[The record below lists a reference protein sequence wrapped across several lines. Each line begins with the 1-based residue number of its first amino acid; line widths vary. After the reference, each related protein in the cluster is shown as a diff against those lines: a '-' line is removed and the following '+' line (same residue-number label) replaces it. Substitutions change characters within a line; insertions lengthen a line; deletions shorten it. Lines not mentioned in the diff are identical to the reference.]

1 MPEKLTSWRQI
12 SDAERVFGQPI
23 IALVSIRKTMGAI
36 QCNGC
41 PFAFTYKII
50 KSNVIYSEVSNK
62 LISDLLKY
70 FSPNPI
76 LRTQWLLRGQFLK
89 RLHANAAKG
98 SFFKVKCFQ
107 IREIFKRL
115 VLFSTCFCILVPDI
129 W

>member
-70 FSPNPI
+70 FSPNLKDSVAATWAI
-76 LRTQWLLRGQFLK
+76 LKTAACERSQRLFL
-89 RLHANAAKG
+89 
-98 SFFKVKCFQ
+98 
-107 IREIFKRL
+107 
-115 VLFSTCFCILVPDI
+115 
-129 W
+129 